1 MKKLFKRSDD
11 QAEMSFVEHLEALR
25 WHIVRSV
32 VAVLIGAI
40 AIFANMDLVFDRI
53 IMGPAHNDFI
63 TYKILCSLSHKI
75 GLGDAMC
82 MDDIKLQLISTQMSA
97 QFMMSF
103 AVAFSGGFVI
113 AFPYVIW
120 EFWRF
125 VKPALSNNERRKT
138 KGVIFWVSLLF
149 FFGVA
154 FGYFIIT
161 PYTINFFASFT
172 LSDLITNN
180 FTVSDYVGNITQL
193 VLGTGIV
200 FQLPL
205 VVFFLSKVGIL
216 TPEFLRVNRKYAI
229 VVILIVAA
237 VITPPDVVSQLIVT
251 GPLWLLYEISIGIS
265 GRVTRNLEKKEEE
278 WS

>member
-1 MKKLFKRSDD
+1 
-11 QAEMSFVEHLEALR
+11 MSFVEHLEALR

-63 TYKILCSLSHKI
+63 TYKILCSISHKI